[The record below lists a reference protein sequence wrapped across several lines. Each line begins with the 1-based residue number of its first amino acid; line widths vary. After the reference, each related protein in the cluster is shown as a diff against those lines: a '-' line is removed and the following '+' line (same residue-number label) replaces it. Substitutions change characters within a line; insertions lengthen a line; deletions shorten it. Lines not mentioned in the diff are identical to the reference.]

1 MEVCNVKR
9 FAWGVWRVGAVRV
22 ALAAAAAAG
31 ALAMAAPARAQ
42 APAPAQAKD
51 AARPAPAASGPRP
64 VRPAATPTTPPR
76 VNLLVEWRWS
86 TDPGAPAL
94 TGATGARTVSTTT
107 LASGSPA
114 PAAEG
119 STTVR
124 TEPAARAP
132 HAGAPPRQL
141 VVANGA
147 SARTRLSETVALQ
160 WVEAWQE
167 PAGKGAVLRQGWT
180 EAVQALEVKVG
191 WPGGQAPV
199 EVDVLVEQAD
209 GAGAQGSARA
219 PQRESLGTRV
229 LAPLGEWTTVA
240 AWGEAARPAAAGTV
254 STTALGASTARVLQ
268 LRVSPR

>member
-1 MEVCNVKR
+1 V
-9 FAWGVWRVGAVRV
+9 
-22 ALAAAAAAG
+22 
-31 ALAMAAPARAQ
+31 PARAQ

-64 VRPAATPTTPPR
+64 VRPAVAPTTPPR
-76 VNLLVEWRWS
+76 ANLLVEWRWS

-94 TGATGARTVSTTT
+94 TGAAGARTVSTTT
-107 LASGSPA
+107 LPTGSPP

-167 PAGKGAVLRQGWT
+167 PSGKGAILRQGWT
-180 EAVQALEVKVG
+180 EAVQALEVKVA

-209 GAGAQGSARA
+209 GAGADGGARA
-219 PQRESLGTRV
+219 PRRESLGTRV
-229 LAPLGEWTTVA
+229 LTPLGEWTTVA

-254 STTALGASTARVLQ
+254 STAALGASTARVLQ